1 MRHHNTVFHDLTKQ
15 IDWAAF
21 ERCVAAHGG
30 DHRVRRLRCR
40 DQFLAMIYAQLSG
53 ARSLREVVAGL
64 ASQHHRL
71 HHAGA
76 RPAAR
81 STLAD
86 ANAQRPAAIFED
98 MFRQMAAGA
107 ARRLRR
113 ALREVRI
120 LDATRIGLGPA
131 ALAWAGGP
139 KGKASVKLHMVWE
152 PGASV
157 PLAARV
163 TGPRVND
170 ITPAKAARIVPGTT
184 YIFDLGYYSFDWWAE
199 LHARGC
205 RFVTRLKRHTRLR
218 DTVEQP
224 VQSGGAILAARIGH
238 LPLRHAAGLTDPLRE
253 IEVRIATGK
262 VIRVVTND
270 LDSPAEEI
278 AGLYRTRWQIELA
291 FKWIKQ
297 NLKLRRFLGTSEN
310 AVRIQIFT
318 ALIAFLLIRMAHA
331 AQSQVTRPTTFARL
345 VTCNLMHRRPLNS
358 LANPPPPAGLDP
370 RQQAFELQ

>member
-1 MRHHNTVFHDLTKQ
+1 M
-15 IDWAAF
+15 DWA
-21 ERCVAAHGG
+21 
-30 DHRVRRLRCR
+30 D
-40 DQFLAMIYAQLSG
+40 
-53 ARSLREVVAGL
+53 
-64 ASQHHRL
+64 
-71 HHAGA
+71 
-76 RPAAR
+76 
-81 STLAD
+81 
-86 ANAQRPAAIFED
+86 
-98 MFRQMAAGA
+98 
-107 ARRLRR
+107 
-113 ALREVRI
+113 
-120 LDATRIGLGPA
+120 
-131 ALAWAGGP
+131 GP

-170 ITPAKAARIVPGTT
+170 ITPAKAARIVPGGT
-184 YIFDLGYYSFDWWAE
+184 YVFDLGYYSFDWWSE
-199 LHARGC
+199 LHARSC
-205 RFVTRLKRHTRLR
+205 RFVTRLKRHTHLQDIEER
-218 DTVEQP
+218 P
-224 VQSGGAILAARIGH
+224 VPEGSAILAERTGRIAT
-238 LPLRHAAGLTDPLRE
+238 RSAAGLPMRLRE

-370 RQQAFELQ
+370 RKQAFKMK